1 MHFFISFLAGVIL
14 FYAFLY
20 FPFSGVSVC
29 LLSSAYLAFRK
40 QFFLI
45 PVLILGVAYAF
56 LRYEPVQDIPYI
68 RDKVAVA
75 GAFESYPDKTDMG
88 TFKQTFIVTSA
99 TDIENGE
106 RLDGLSGKEITLFSD
121 RGLDPGRGYELIVKL
136 LKSRKRLNPGER
148 VMDDI
153 RANLLDISGS
163 RNKGKSLHLRIEEC
177 RQRINNYIEENFSRD
192 SGAFISSI
200 TTGRMTGVTEEL
212 RDAFNATGLTHI
224 LSISGS
230 HFGLFSVILFGMFR
244 FLINALPYRFL
255 QRVTIF
261 FTPSQSAAVLCL
273 PFMLA
278 YLGLSGASIPAVRAF
293 IMIVLFLAGLLIDR
307 KGFWLNSL
315 LFAAVA
321 IVIWEPGYIFS
332 LSFQLSFLAVLC
344 IGFSLRK
351 DDGDGKGGGKTEK
364 KKLFGFARNSLL
376 ITLSASIGT
385 APLVAYY
392 FHYFSVISPLSNL
405 IIGPLIGFVLIPLS
419 VFSSLL
425 FLITGHFVSTP
436 VVSAAS
442 EAILALIRWFSK
454 IPFADVKIPAFPPVI
469 ILLFY
474 AGFIFYFL
482 FNRRKYLLFVPFIP
496 VVMYLFLTVLER
508 RELSVTFLDVGQGD
522 SSVIEL
528 PDGRTIVTDTGRTGH
543 ETSSFLR
550 YMGKETI
557 DSLALSHS
565 HPDHTGGLDYI
576 LSKFHIR
583 ELWDSGRMI
592 LPGGLMRRSLNR
604 GDVIEGK
611 GYRIY
616 ILHPYPGFYTADGSE
631 YIAAN
636 NDSLVFKIEGKHK
649 AFLFTGD
656 IEEEAEEDILH
667 LGEWL
672 KSDVMKVPH
681 HGGKTSAC
689 IPFLEAVSADIAVI
703 SAGRDNSFGHPHQE
717 TLNALGREEIIRTD
731 TDGAVKISETAKGLD
746 VRTYRSFQL
755 KRASSLSGEMKNFQL
770 LFEKW

>member
-1 MHFFISFLAGVIL
+1 MSLYVYCLPHTLPSENNFF
-14 FYAFLY
+14 
-20 FPFSGVSVC
+20 
-29 LLSSAYLAFRK
+29 SSL
-40 QFFLI
+40 
-45 PVLILGVAYAF
+45 VLILGAAYAF
-56 LRYEPVQDIPYI
+56 LRYEPPQDIPYI

-88 TFKQTFIVTSA
+88 TFKQTFLITSA

-121 RGLDPGRGYELIVKL
+121 RGLDPAQEYELVVKF

-148 VMDDI
+148 DMDDI
-153 RANLLDISGS
+153 RAYLLDISGS
-163 RNKGKSLHLRIEEC
+163 QNKGKSLHLRIEEC
-177 RQRINNYIEENFSRD
+177 RQRINNYIGENFGGD

-200 TTGRMTGVTEEL
+200 TTGKMTGVTGEL

-244 FLINALPYRFL
+244 FLINAMPYRIL

-261 FTPSQSAAVLCL
+261 LTPSQVSAVLCL

-278 YLGLSGASIPAVRAF
+278 YLGLSGASIPAVRSF

-315 LFAAVA
+315 LFAAFA

-351 DDGDGKGGGKTEK
+351 DGDDGKDGGEKEK
-364 KKLFGFARNSLL
+364 KKLFGFARSSLL
-376 ITLSASIGT
+376 ITLSASLGT

-392 FHYFSVISPLSNL
+392 FHYFSIISPLSNL
-405 IIGPLIGFVLIPLS
+405 LIGPLIGFILIPLS

-425 FLITGHFVSTP
+425 FLVTGHFVTTP

-442 EAILALIRWFSK
+442 ELSLAVIRWFSK
-454 IPFADVKIPAFPPVI
+454 LPFADVKMPAFPPVI
-469 ILLFY
+469 VLLFY

-496 VVMYLFLTVLER
+496 VVMYLFLTVLEKK
-508 RELSVTFLDVGQGD
+508 ELSVTFLDVGQGD
-522 SSVIEL
+522 SSVTEL
-528 PDGRTIVTDTGRTGH
+528 PDGRTIVTDTGRTGR
-543 ETSSFLR
+543 ETSSFLKYR
-550 YMGKETI
+550 GKETV
-557 DSLALSHS
+557 DFLALSHS

-576 LSKFHIR
+576 LSKFR
-583 ELWDSGRMI
+583 VKELWDGGRMI
-592 LPGGLMRRSLNR
+592 LPYGLTRRSLNR
-604 GDVIEGK
+604 GDMIEGE

-616 ILHPYPGFYTADGSE
+616 ILHPYPGFYTADRSE

-636 NDSLVFKIEGKHK
+636 NDSLVFRIEGKRK
-649 AFLFTGD
+649 SFLFTGD

-667 LGEWL
+667 LGKWL

-681 HGGKTSAC
+681 HGGKTSAYG
-689 IPFLEAVSADIAVI
+689 PFLEAVSADVAVI

-717 TLNALGREEIIRTD
+717 TLNALGSGKIIRTD
-731 TDGAVKISETAKGLD
+731 TDGAVKISETAEGLD
-746 VRTYRSFQL
+746 VRTYRSFQF
-755 KRASSLSGEMKNFQL
+755 KRTSSLSGEMRNFRL

>member
-20 FPFSGVSVC
+20 FPFSSVSVC
-29 LLSSAYLAFRK
+29 LLFSAYLVFSKR
-40 QFFLI
+40 FFLI
-45 PVLILGVAYAF
+45 PVLILGFAYAF
-56 LRYEPVQDIPYI
+56 LRYEPAQDIPYI

-75 GAFESYPDKTDMG
+75 GAFESYPEKTDMG
-88 TFKQTFIVTSA
+88 TFRQTFLITSA
-99 TDIENGE
+99 RDVENGE
-106 RLDGLSGKEITLFSD
+106 RLDGLSGREITLFSD
-121 RGLDPGRGYELIVKL
+121 RGLDPGREYELIVKF

-148 VMDDI
+148 LMDDI
-153 RANLLDISGS
+153 RADLLDMSGS

-200 TTGRMTGVTEEL
+200 TTGKMTGVTEEL

-230 HFGLFSVILFGMFR
+230 HFGLFSVLLFGLFR
-244 FLINALPYRFL
+244 FLINSLPYRIL

-261 FTPSQSAAVLCL
+261 LTPSQASAVLSL

-278 YLGLSGASIPAVRAF
+278 YLGLSGASIPAVRSF
-293 IMIVLFLAGLLIDR
+293 IMIALFLAGLLIDR

-315 LFAAVA
+315 LFAAFA

-351 DDGDGKGGGKTEK
+351 DNDGKDGGKTEK
-364 KKLFGFARNSLL
+364 KKLFGFAGNSLL

-405 IIGPLIGFVLIPLS
+405 LIGPLIGFVLIPLS

-425 FLITGHFVSTP
+425 FLITGHFVTTP
-436 VVSAAS
+436 VVSAVS
-442 EAILALIRWFSK
+442 EASLALIRWFSK

-469 ILLFY
+469 ILFFY

-496 VVMYLFLTVLER
+496 IVIYFFLTVLEKK
-508 RELSVTFLDVGQGD
+508 ELSVTFLDVGQGD
-522 SSVIEL
+522 SSVTEL
-528 PDGRTIVTDTGRTGH
+528 PDGRTIVTDTGRTGR

-550 YMGKETI
+550 YRGKETI
-557 DSLALSHS
+557 DFLALSHS
-565 HPDHTGGLDYI
+565 HPDHTGGLGYI
-576 LSKFHIR
+576 MSRFHVR

-592 LPGGLMRRSLNR
+592 LPDGLTHRSLNR
-604 GDVIEGK
+604 GDLIEGE

-616 ILHPYPGFYTADGSE
+616 ILHPYPGFYTADRSE

-636 NDSLVFKIEGKHK
+636 NDSLVFKIESRRRS
-649 AFLFTGD
+649 FLFTGD

-667 LGEWL
+667 LGKWL

-681 HGGKTSAC
+681 HGGKTSAYR
-689 IPFLEAVSADIAVI
+689 PFLEAVSADIAVI
-703 SAGRDNSFGHPHQE
+703 SCGRDNSFGHPHQE
-717 TLNALGREEIIRTD
+717 TLDLLGRKEIIRTD
-731 TDGAVKISETAKGLD
+731 TDGAVKISETARGLD
-746 VRTYRSFQL
+746 VRTYMDFQFE
-755 KRASSLSGEMKNFQL
+755 RAGSLSGEMKNFQL

>member
-1 MHFFISFLAGVIL
+1 MYFFISFLAGVIL

-20 FPFSGVSVC
+20 FPFSGVFVC
-29 LLSSAYLAFRK
+29 LLSSAYLIYRK
-40 QFFLI
+40 KVFLI
-45 PVLILGVAYAF
+45 PLLILGAAYAF
-56 LRYEPVQDIPYI
+56 FRYEPPQDLPYI
-68 RDKVAVA
+68 RDKAAVV
-75 GAFESYPDKTDMG
+75 GTFESYPEKTDMG
-88 TFKQTFIVTSA
+88 TFKQTFLIKSA

-106 RLDGLSGKEITLFSD
+106 RLYGLSGKEITLFSD
-121 RGLDPGRGYELIVKL
+121 RGIDPAPEYELIVKF
-136 LKSRKRLNPGER
+136 LKSRKRLNPSEW

-153 RANLLDISGS
+153 RADLVDISGS

-200 TTGRMTGVTEEL
+200 TTGKMTGVTEEL

-230 HFGLFSVILFGMFR
+230 HFGLFSVLLFGMFR
-244 FLINALPYRFL
+244 FLINALPYRIL

-261 FTPSQSAAVLCL
+261 LTPSQVSAVFCL

-278 YLGLSGASIPAVRAF
+278 YLGLSGASIPAVRSF
-293 IMIVLFLAGLLIDR
+293 IMIVLFLMGLLIDR

-315 LFAAVA
+315 LFAAFV

-351 DDGDGKGGGKTEK
+351 EDDGKDGGKTEK
-364 KKLFGFARNSLL
+364 KKLFGFVAGSLL

-405 IIGPLIGFVLIPLS
+405 LIGPLIGFVLIPLS

-425 FLITGHFVSTP
+425 FLITGHFVTTP
-436 VVSAAS
+436 LVSAVSGAS
-442 EAILALIRWFSK
+442 LALIRWFSK
-454 IPFADVKIPAFPPVI
+454 IPFAEVKIPAFPPGV

-474 AGFIFYFL
+474 AGFILYLL

-496 VVMYLFLTVLER
+496 IVIYLFLTVPEKN
-508 RELSVTFLDVGQGD
+508 ELSVTFLDVGQGD
-522 SSVIEL
+522 SSVTEL
-528 PDGRTIVTDTGRTGH
+528 PDGRTMVTDTGRTGR

-550 YMGKETI
+550 YRGKETI
-557 DSLALSHS
+557 DFLALSHS

-576 LSKFHIR
+576 TSKFHVR
-583 ELWDSGRMI
+583 EIWDSGRMI
-592 LPGGLMRRSLNR
+592 LPENLTHRSLNR
-604 GDVIEGK
+604 GDLVEGE

-616 ILHPYPGFYTADGSE
+616 IFHPYPGFYTADRSE
-631 YIAAN
+631 YISDN
-636 NDSLVFKIEGKHK
+636 NDSLVFKIEGRRRS
-649 AFLFTGD
+649 FLFTGD
-656 IEEEAEEDILH
+656 IEQEAEEDILH
-667 LGEWL
+667 LGKWL
-672 KSDVMKVPH
+672 KSDVIKVPH

-689 IPFLEAVSADIAVI
+689 RPFLEAVSADIAVI
-703 SAGRDNSFGHPHQE
+703 SCGRDNSFGHPHQE
-717 TLNALGREEIIRTD
+717 TLDGLGREEIMRTD
-731 TDGAVKISETAKGLD
+731 TDGAVKISETARGLD
-746 VRTYRSFQL
+746 VKTWKSFQF
-755 KRASSLSGEMKNFQL
+755 KRANSLADEMNNFRL